1 MKVDPGIP
9 LVEINDILLKP
20 LAATS
25 SEFFAGTRL
34 VSLSSSIF
42 VMFIGYIKSFVETQF
57 QGLKHRII

>member
-1 MKVDPGIP
+1 MKVDPRIP

-34 VSLSSSIF
+34 VG
-42 VMFIGYIKSFVETQF
+42 FIAFHICHVLLAVQNP
-57 QGLKHRII
+57 L